1 MPPGRK
7 NKRGDRG
14 STEESHEKSTAKRYN
29 MADNGAIEAKNSD
42 DTSSSEQKEPNLQE
56 IKAMLVD
63 IQTSLSSILLE
74 NKQFKKELDEL
85 KASLQLSDKELRD
98 TKTKLDEAAKA
109 NIKLEKALHVTAT
122 SLESA
127 RKDLQQQTEEVNYL
141 NESLDN
147 LEQYT
152 RKNSLEFHGVPENS
166 YDSTEEAILKIAAAL
181 EVQVTPSDIEIS
193 HKLKRKNDSSVIIAK
208 FCSHKVKTS
217 FYKARIKLKNVK
229 TTDLFPCQFA
239 SAVGSKDRLFINENL
254 TKYRRSL
261 VNSANQ
267 RRRDG
272 CIRSVW
278 TMDGKVYVKT
288 SPDGNPIRIH
298 SESDLDAL

>member
-29 MADNGAIEAKNSD
+29 MADKGAIEEKNSD

-63 IQTSLSSILLE
+63 IQTSLFSILLE

-85 KASLQLSDKELRD
+85 KASLQLSGKELRD
-98 TKTKLDEAAKA
+98 TKTKLDEAAKV
-109 NIKLEKALHVTAT
+109 NIKLEKALHVMAT
-122 SLESA
+122 SLQSA

-141 NESLDN
+141 NESVDN

-181 EVQVTPSDIEIS
+181 EVQITPSDIEIS
-193 HKLKRKNDSSVIIAK
+193 RKLKRKNDSCVIIAK
-208 FCSHKVKTS
+208 FCSH
-217 FYKARIKLKNVK
+217 
-229 TTDLFPCQFA
+229 
-239 SAVGSKDRLFINENL
+239 
-254 TKYRRSL
+254 
-261 VNSANQ
+261 
-267 RRRDG
+267 
-272 CIRSVW
+272 
-278 TMDGKVYVKT
+278 
-288 SPDGNPIRIH
+288 
-298 SESDLDAL
+298 